1 MHGTYTSNL
10 VLWGVQGFLALFFSS
25 ASAPKL
31 LGRGLERWT
40 GFSALPRAQVVFI
53 GATEVL
59 GALGL
64 VLPMA
69 SGIAPWLT
77 PLAAIGLATIVLM
90 AAGFH
95 LRANEYL
102 EAVEGIK
109 QVGYRDWI
117 TVRAPNSAEAE
128 FFKLPSDGRV
138 AMFEIFRTAFDG
150 NQAPMRLTKTVFPAD
165 RNQFIVNNGQV
176 PDPATDTEPGYR
188 DNSRE

>member
-1 MHGTYTSNL
+1 MHSTYTSNL
-10 VLWGVQGFLALFFSS
+10 VLWGVQGFLALFFLS

-77 PLAAIGLATIVLM
+77 PLAAIGLATTVLM

-102 EAVEGIK
+102 EAVETML
-109 QVGYRDWI
+109 WASI
-117 TVRAPNSAEAE
+117 TTTVAI
-128 FFKLPSDGRV
+128 GRWGLVV
-138 AMFEIFRTAFDG
+138 ASVHVPPGTIVAALAVLVPAAIVNVAILVARPVRTAAA
-150 NQAPMRLTKTVFPAD
+150 APVG
-165 RNQFIVNNGQV
+165 I
-176 PDPATDTEPGYR
+176 
-188 DNSRE
+188 RE